1 MSQPYADAYS
11 PAEIAKR
18 ISAVAAKKG
27 ALDLY
32 RLFVLAILAGVFIGF
47 GAAFYT
53 LVVHDTGLAFG
64 LTKLIGGLVFSL
76 GLVLV
81 VLAGAE
87 LFTGNMLMVMGFV
100 DGAVGAPS
108 LLRSWGI
115 AYVGNFAGSLF
126 LVVLVYFSRQ
136 WAANDAMVGAKALM
150 IANAKVNLSFAVA
163 FTRGILANVLVCLA
177 VWLCIGARTTTDK
190 IMAILFPITAF
201 VAAGFE
207 HCVANMYF
215 VPLGLLLK
223 GQPSVVGAAATAAGR
238 SVDLAHLTWAGFA
251 ARNLVPVTL
260 GNMVGGGV
268 LVGLAYWS
276 VYLREFSFRSLY
288 KLLQIGFRLVFFV
301 NPRTLS
307 LRHIVTD
314 LSDFY
319 SVLGGR
325 KPRRRPVPR
334 DLTSLG
340 EKMSE
345 DGDSPRSGP
354 GGDENA

>member
-1 MSQPYADAYS
+1 MSERFVDAYA

-18 ISAVAAKKG
+18 ISAVASKKG

-47 GAAFYT
+47 GAIFYT
-53 LVVHDTGLAFG
+53 TVVHDTGLALG
-64 LTKLIGGLVFSL
+64 PTKLLGGLVFSL
-76 GLVLV
+76 GLILV

-100 DGAVGAPS
+100 EGAVSAPN
-108 LLRSWGI
+108 LIRSWTF
-115 AYVGNFAGSLF
+115 AYIGNFAGSLL
-126 LVVLVYFSRQ
+126 LVVLVFYSRQ
-136 WAANDAMVGAKALM
+136 WAANDALIGAKALA
-150 IANAKVNLSFAVA
+150 IANAKVNMPFVVA
-163 FTRGILANVLVCLA
+163 FVRGILANVLVCLA

-215 VPLGLLLK
+215 VPLGLMLK
-223 GQPSVVGAAATAAGR
+223 GEPAVLAAAGG
-238 SVDLAHLTWAGFA
+238 SLDLANLTWSGFFV
-251 ARNLVPVTL
+251 RNLVPVTL
-260 GNMVGGGV
+260 GNMVGGGL

-276 VYLREFSFRSLY
+276 VYLRDFSFRSVY
-288 KLLQIGFRLVFFV
+288 KLAQVGFRLVFFV

-307 LRHIVTD
+307 PRRVVRN

-319 SVLGGR
+319 AVLRGR
-325 KPRRRPVPR
+325 RRRSGRPVPR
-334 DLTSLG
+334 DLTSLSADSREEAG
-340 EKMSE
+340 RPHE
-345 DGDSPRSGP
+345 DSD
-354 GGDENA
+354 DA